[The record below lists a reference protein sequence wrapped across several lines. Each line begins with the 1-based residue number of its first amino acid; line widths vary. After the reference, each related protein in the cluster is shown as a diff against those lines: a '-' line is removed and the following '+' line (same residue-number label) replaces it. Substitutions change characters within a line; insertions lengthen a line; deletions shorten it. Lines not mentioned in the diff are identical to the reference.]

1 LELEVMA
8 LQKEKQDFE
17 AALMEARD
25 LLFSH
30 TPQSDPVWE
39 DKRGA
44 WADGLHNIGRS
55 QSDGARSRRPFKEL
69 AEEEALEY
77 EEVMSKF
84 KSGGED
90 TNES

>member
-1 LELEVMA
+1 MNKADEALQAVQRSNEAGKLKKDPPTKHLKEGNYARADYFEARVKELELEVMA

-39 DKRGA
+39 D
-44 WADGLHNIGRS
+44 
-55 QSDGARSRRPFKEL
+55 
-69 AEEEALEY
+69 
-77 EEVMSKF
+77 
-84 KSGGED
+84 
-90 TNES
+90 